1 VSGPLDGY
9 DAVLLDVDGT
19 VIRGAETVPE
29 APDVINELRQAGY
42 AVQFVTNNASRTPD
56 EIAEHLTALGVP
68 TAAADIVT
76 SGQAAGAL
84 LANRLPTDAA
94 VLIVGADAL
103 AAEVRLVGLTPVT
116 AASEDPVAVV
126 QGHSPRTGWTQL
138 AEACLA
144 IRGGAMW
151 VACNV
156 DRTLP
161 TERGLLPGN
170 GAMVAALQ
178 AATDREPTVAGKPA
192 RPLLDTAM
200 ERAGAQRPLVVGDRL
215 DTDIAGARAAELD
228 SLLVLSGVADAVAL
242 LAAPPEHR
250 PSHLGADLRVLRR
263 SIEQTRIQAR
273 PGWRVDVDDGS
284 LLLHSEGTASDP
296 LDALR
301 TLCAAWWVEHSGKV
315 QVCACDDTAAAALD
329 RVGLGAARRSA
340 R

>member
-1 VSGPLDGY
+1 MSGPLDGY

-68 TAAADIVT
+68 TAAVDIVT

-84 LANRLPTDAA
+84 LANRLPPDAA

-250 PSHLGADLRVLRR
+250 PSHLGADLRVLRG

-273 PGWRVDVDDGS
+273 PGWTQSWCGAVWPDLAFTPPS
-284 LLLHSEGTASDP
+284 SSQSAAS
-296 LDALR
+296 R
-301 TLCAAWWVEHSGKV
+301 S
-315 QVCACDDTAAAALD
+315 
-329 RVGLGAARRSA
+329 VG
-340 R
+340 